1 MSSLEDIQDF
11 LAQKRIAVVGVSRN
25 PKDFN
30 HGMYRSFREMGYD
43 AVPVN
48 PHAKE
53 IGGAP
58 CFACVQ
64 EIEPPVDAVLIMTPP
79 DTTDTVAQDCVD
91 AGVKRVWMYR
101 AAGAGAVSQAALELC
116 RKHGIR
122 VVDGNCPYM
131 FMPQAPWFH
140 RLHGFLVRITG
151 NYPK

>member
-1 MSSLEDIQDF
+1 MASLEDIRDF
-11 LAQKRIAVVGVSRN
+11 LAQKRIAVVGVGRD

-30 HGMYRSFREMGYD
+30 HQLFRSFRDLGYD

-53 IGGAP
+53 LGGVP
-58 CFACVQ
+58 CFPCLQ
-64 EIEPPVDAVLIMTPP
+64 EVEPPVDTVLIMTPP
-79 DTTDTVAQDCVD
+79 AATDTIAQDCVE

-101 AAGAGAVSQAALELC
+101 AAGAGAVSEAGVEFC

-122 VVDGNCPYM
+122 VVDGGCPYM
-131 FMPQAPWFH
+131 FLTNTPWYH
-140 RLHGFLVRITG
+140 RLHGFLVKITG